1 VNGRMSVI
9 YRAAVTDR
17 LHDDDVTLDVQLA
30 NDAIVSHAV
39 APQAE
44 LVMSQGLADLAR
56 VGARCDSMS
65 GSSGTLSME

>member
-1 VNGRMSVI
+1 M
-9 YRAAVTDR
+9 
-17 LHDDDVTLDVQLA
+17 HDDDATLVVQLA

-44 LVMSQGLADLAR
+44 LVMSQGLAELAR
-56 VGARCDSMS
+56 VGARYNPMS